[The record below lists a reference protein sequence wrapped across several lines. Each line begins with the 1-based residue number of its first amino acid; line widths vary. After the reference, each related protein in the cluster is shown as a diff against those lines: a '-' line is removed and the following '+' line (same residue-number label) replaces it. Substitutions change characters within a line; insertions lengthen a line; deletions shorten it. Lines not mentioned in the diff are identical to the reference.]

1 MKTIH
6 SLYDDVR
13 DSAYKIIDAKGAT
26 YYAIAMAA
34 LRIVECIV
42 RDEHSVL
49 PVSTFVDGEYG
60 IKNVC
65 MGLPAI
71 VSKNGVERIL
81 EIPLNKEE
89 ANALQKSANEIK
101 EFIEK

>member
-1 MKTIH
+1 M
-6 SLYDDVR
+6 
-13 DSAYKIIDAKGAT
+13 
-26 YYAIAMAA
+26 
-34 LRIVECIV
+34 
-42 RDEHSVL
+42 